1 MIRYFK
7 KFYFL
12 KVYENWFRYKFNLMD
27 VFSLNVYWHV
37 KNKGLQSVPAIKNI
51 SHTIELDLEQSEE
64 TIHANFS
71 KQIRSQIKISEAEGI
86 ICKFQ
91 QDVDVFVNF
100 FNEFA
105 VKKNTNLVSNRRIE
119 EFGENLILSFAIH
132 NNEILAAHSYLT
144 DKETGIVRI
153 HHSATKR
160 LDENYDRNFIGRANK
175 LLTVKD
181 IFYFKSQGLKIFD
194 FGGYAADTNDE
205 SLKGIN
211 NFKLLFGG
219 KVVISANYF
228 SYSYWLLKKLT
239 HLFGM
244 AGKV

>member
-1 MIRYFK
+1 MTK
-7 KFYFL
+7 S
-12 KVYENWFRYKFNLMD
+12 D
-27 VFSLNVYWHV
+27 
-37 KNKGLQSVPAIKNI
+37 
-51 SHTIELDLEQSEE
+51 
-64 TIHANFS
+64 
-71 KQIRSQIKISEAEGI
+71 
-86 ICKFQ
+86 
-91 QDVDVFVNF
+91 
-100 FNEFA
+100 
-105 VKKNTNLVSNRRIE
+105 
-119 EFGENLILSFAIH
+119 LSF
-132 NNEILAAHSYLT
+132 S
-144 DKETGIVRI
+144 
-153 HHSATKR
+153 TKR